1 MQNFVKFLP
10 ILGIYFERKHDKD
23 PVSAAQNAAVRAMR
37 TESFGVGTCPPC
49 PGRDP
54 GSGNGTQYNYFRTIP
69 GRGGNGSGFVPAKK
83 VFFWKKRK
91 ITLAFYR
98 AVC

>member
-1 MQNFVKFLP
+1 M
-10 ILGIYFERKHDKD
+10 
-23 PVSAAQNAAVRAMR
+23 SAALNAAVRAMR
-37 TESFGVGTCPPC
+37 IESFGAGICPLC

-69 GRGGNGSGFVPAKK
+69 GHGGNGSGFVPAKK